1 MKKILFI
8 YLLLFSGFGFA
19 SQIQLL
25 AELRAPN
32 QNGSNPDVFTNL
44 ERVPSDASG
53 VFRATLDTDDML
65 LRNITLTVSGMGESD
80 LRGFGPNN
88 TPFHIHLPNNGP
100 GTFGFN
106 VIDLSFGT
114 DSSAFTFSGNGFSF
128 FRDSVS
134 ILEEDQG
141 AFFGLGIHPG
151 NDVIFDRLL
160 EESFI
165 LVHSNKDIFT
175 NTVHPPQFPDGFPF
189 GELRGEITVVPVPAA
204 LWLFGSG
211 FVLLFGLKKD
221 SLHS

>member
-1 MKKILFI
+1 LF
-8 YLLLFSGFGFA
+8 
-19 SQIQLL
+19 

-44 ERVPSDASG
+44 ERVPSDASR
-53 VFRATLDTDDML
+53 VFRATLDTGDML
-65 LRNITLTVSGMGESD
+65 LRNITLTINSMEESN

-114 DSSAFTFSGNGFSF
+114 DSSAFTFSGDGFSL

-151 NDVIFDRLL
+151 NDVIVDRLL
-160 EESFI
+160 EKSFI

-189 GELRGEITVVPVPAA
+189 GELRGEINVVPVPATV
-204 LWLFGSG
+204 WLFGSG
-211 FVLLFGLKKD
+211 LAMLFSMKKD
-221 SLHS
+221 GLPNNNYFLYS